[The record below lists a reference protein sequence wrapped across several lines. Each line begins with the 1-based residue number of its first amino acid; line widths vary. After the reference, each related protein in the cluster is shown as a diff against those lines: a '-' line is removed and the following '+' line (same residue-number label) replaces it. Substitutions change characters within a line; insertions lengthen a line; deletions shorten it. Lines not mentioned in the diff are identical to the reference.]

1 MNKFI
6 RPSDDRLKER
16 RNKSYRST
24 AEERGI
30 RGEEMRRR
38 TRREKEK
45 IDAQPRFA
53 AADARPTTASYRVIQ
68 LHDSQEAGH
77 EN

>member
-6 RPSDDRLKER
+6 RPSDDRLKKR

-24 AEERGI
+24 TEERI
-30 RGEEMRRR
+30 RRDEERRRR

-45 IDAQPRFA
+45 SDAQSRFA
-53 AADARPTTASYRVIQ
+53 AADARPTTASYRVTQ

-77 EN
+77 KN

>member
-30 RGEEMRRR
+30 RDEEMRRR
-38 TRREKEK
+38 TRRRKGKERRAVK
-45 IDAQPRFA
+45 TCCCGLK
-53 AADARPTTASYRVIQ
+53 AD
-68 LHDSQEAGH
+68 DS
-77 EN
+77 